1 MSESRKPPHQPRP
14 ISETNMTGGFH
25 YGWIVIIMGLLTTVG
40 AHGFGRFA
48 YSMINP
54 SMIDGLGLSYTQVG
68 NLAAGN
74 FIGYLLFAIIGG
86 FLAARLGPRLVIGLS
101 LALMGVTMILT
112 GLAKTFGFALTM
124 RILTGLGN
132 GGAFVPA
139 MALGSIWFAEKKRG
153 LATGVVTAG
162 IGIGF
167 ALSGLLVPPILS
179 TYGGEGWR
187 FCWYYL
193 GTMVLVLAAVSYG
206 FVRNRPED
214 LGLIPL
220 GSKSSHVESTPQET
234 DKLDWR
240 EVYRIGP
247 VWHLGIVYFLFGF
260 SYIIYM
266 TFFTKYLIAEGGYTQ
281 EAAGRLFML
290 MGWLSLLC
298 GLIWGWAS
306 DIIGRK
312 GALVIVYLIHTLA
325 FGLFALWPSPPG
337 FTISAVM
344 FGLSAWSIPAIVA
357 ATCGDLLGPRL
368 APAGLGFVTLFFGI
382 GQAAGPSAAGAAAD
396 AAGSLAPALLLAAG
410 VALLGAVGAL
420 LLRNSALAQAG
431 GQASRA

>member
-234 DKLDWR
+234 DKPDWR

-260 SYIIYM
+260 SYIIYIN
-266 TFFTKYLIAEGGYTQ
+266 FFATYLVKEVGWTHDQ
-281 EAAGRLFML
+281 AGRLFTFL
-290 MGWLSLLC
+290 GILSIFC
-298 GLIWGWAS
+298 GLLWGGVS

-312 GALVIVYLIHTLA
+312 RAAALAYVALAISYGVFALFPSSSAFYLSA
-325 FGLFALWPSPPG
+325 VFFGLTAWAIP
-337 FTISAVM
+337 TIM
-344 FGLSAWSIPAIVA
+344 A
-357 ATCGDLLGPRL
+357 AAAGDYVGPKL
-368 APAGLGFVTLFFGI
+368 APAGLGFITLFFGI
-382 GQAAGPSAAGAAAD
+382 GQAIGPPIGGFLAD
-396 AAGSLAPALLLAAG
+396 HEGSFTLPFLLAMVISLVG
-410 VALLGAVGAL
+410 TVGAMTL
-420 LLRNSALAQAG
+420 TKPQR
-431 GQASRA
+431 